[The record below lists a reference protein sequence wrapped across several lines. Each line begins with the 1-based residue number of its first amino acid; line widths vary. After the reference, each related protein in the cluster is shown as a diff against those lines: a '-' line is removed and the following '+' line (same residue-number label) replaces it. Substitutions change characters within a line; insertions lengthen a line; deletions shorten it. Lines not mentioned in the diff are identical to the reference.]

1 MGDSGRGG
9 QGMNSEETRVTTI
22 QGMKEKDK
30 NRKQLS

>member
-9 QGMNSEETRVTTI
+9 QGMNSEKTRAMTI

-30 NRKQLS
+30 DRKLS